1 MNFVP
6 PWAVLGDG
14 WSATDSTS
22 TSSPGPELVRG
33 HRRSRSDPGRTGEDD
48 EARLAEQRYRNRLS
62 ARMHR
67 RRASEHLARL
77 RQDVLCKEHEHA
89 ALASRVASL
98 EDCNR
103 ALRTRVH
110 ETWAQLSSLLACLP
124 QPLPQCQPQEPPP
137 QQEQQQK
144 RLPSIAEL
152 VRSSNTALPHAI
164 VLPALRDRSNN
175 SNESNPDTSTDAET
189 AVEVP
194 VPNVL
199 NVSDGWDA
207 EPCSLWPNSTPEWDV
222 PPFAAAA
229 EASVFAP
236 AITTYTSDS
245 FAWI

>member
-1 MNFVP
+1 MNTHTHRAMTAQFPLKVGIPQPHHHTVTTTAPHAMNFVP
-6 PWAVLGDG
+6 PWAGLGDG
-14 WSATDSTS
+14 GAATDSTS

-137 QQEQQQK
+137 QQEQQQNVCRPLQNWSAAATLHCHT
-144 RLPSIAEL
+144 RLCSL
-152 VRSSNTALPHAI
+152 HS
-164 VLPALRDRSNN
+164 
-175 SNESNPDTSTDAET
+175 ET
-189 AVEVP
+189 A
-194 VPNVL
+194 
-199 NVSDGWDA
+199 A
-207 EPCSLWPNSTPEWDV
+207 TTATKAIQTPAQTQRQRWKCQC
-222 PPFAAAA
+222 P
-229 EASVFAP
+229 
-236 AITTYTSDS
+236 TC
-245 FAWI
+245 